1 MAQYTLS
8 RSYDDTG
15 GIAAFP
21 ANQYDLTGEWSRSNS
36 DSLHFFYFYG
46 TFNAPK
52 AVTLG
57 ASLSVRSGQPY
68 TMTTGTDDY
77 GTTFANA
84 RLARVPRNSLEGP
97 GSTTLNLRFAKT
109 FRLVT
114 AKTEKHK
121 KAENRSEEHT
131 SELQSHLNL

>member
-1 MAQYTLS
+1 YTLS

-21 ANQYDLTGEWSRSNS
+21 ANQYDPTGEWSRSNS

-52 AVTLG
+52 AVSLG
-57 ASLSVRSGQPY
+57 ASLSLRSGQPY

-84 RLARVPRNSLEGP
+84 RRAGVPRNSLEDRK
-97 GSTTLNLRFAKT
+97 STRLN
-109 FRLVT
+109 
-114 AKTEKHK
+114 
-121 KAENRSEEHT
+121 S
-131 SELQSHLNL
+131 SHLGISYAVFCLKKKTYSEDSLYVMTAFA